1 MSLAGNT
8 EWSIGIDFGT
18 AFSKAACTRV
28 MGSEGATLREVR
40 PLAIGQAGGASRPF
54 LAPSSLFLDRERVHF
69 GAWAVKRLIAANLD
83 ERELV
88 RSFKTILGGADF
100 EGALNFYPRP
110 TVDPDRMFRLR
121 DLIILY
127 LAYLLAL
134 VDISAAQSFG
144 VARFTERARL
154 RFTRPGWLPD
164 RIAAA
169 HEAMSGLFS
178 QAHLVHLQL
187 GDALAR
193 PDGVPYAMARQ
204 ALDQARAHPSAYSRL
219 DGGVYEASAVGLCYY
234 SDPGAPGMLLIVDV
248 GGGTT
253 DVAALV
259 RAPFESEVRVIRA
272 GRRTINV
279 AGDYFDNAL
288 IELLLAKSKLKT
300 EAERSALWHRIVP
313 IIRDL
318 KEELFAKG
326 VLQLAFRACKITCT
340 ARELERQSTFKSG
353 VAEIRKLYES
363 CLSELV
369 AHGRSEG
376 IRHIGVVSAGGGSRI
391 PAIDRVVMR
400 KTWRG
405 LVTVKLLPSTP
416 QWVQELGGAQEFAP
430 HFSQLSAAFGAAIS
444 AREAVTTPAPTSIQ
458 APRSPL
464 VRTQSSGGAAG

>member
-1 MSLAGNT
+1 LAANA
-8 EWSIGIDFGT
+8 EWSIGVDFGT
-18 AFSKAACTRV
+18 AFSKAACTRI
-28 MGSEGATLREVR
+28 MSAEGATLREVR

-69 GAWAVKRLIAANLD
+69 GAWAVKRLIAANLE

-88 RSFKTILGGADF
+88 RSFKTILGANDF

-134 VDISAAQSFG
+134 VDITAARSLG
-144 VARFTERARL
+144 VARFTERSRL

-169 HEAMSGLFS
+169 HEAMSALFS

-193 PDGVPYAMARQ
+193 PEGVPYAAARM
-204 ALDQARAHPSAYSRL
+204 ALDKAQAQPAAFSRL

-234 SDPGAPGMLLIVDV
+234 SDPAAPSLLLIVDV

-272 GRRTINV
+272 GRRTINT

-288 IELLLAKSKLKT
+288 VELLLAKSRLKT
-300 EAERSALWHRIVP
+300 EAERTALWHRIVP
-313 IIRDL
+313 VIRDL

-326 VLQLAFRACKITCT
+326 SLQLTFRAAKIACT
-340 ARELERQSTFKSG
+340 ARELERQPTFRAG
-353 VAEIRKLYES
+353 VAQIRRLYES
-363 CLSELV
+363 CLSELI
-369 AHGRSEG
+369 AHGHGEG
-376 IRHIGVVSAGGGSRI
+376 IRQIGVVLAGGGSRI
-391 PAIDRVVMR
+391 PAINRVVLR
-400 KTWRG
+400 RTWRG
-405 LVTVKLLPSTP
+405 LARVKLLPSTP
-416 QWVQELGGAQEFAP
+416 QWVQELGNAQEFAP

-444 AREAVTTPAPTSIQ
+444 AREGLTTPPPETQVTTRPAPSRVG
-458 APRSPL
+458 P
-464 VRTQSSGGAAG
+464 